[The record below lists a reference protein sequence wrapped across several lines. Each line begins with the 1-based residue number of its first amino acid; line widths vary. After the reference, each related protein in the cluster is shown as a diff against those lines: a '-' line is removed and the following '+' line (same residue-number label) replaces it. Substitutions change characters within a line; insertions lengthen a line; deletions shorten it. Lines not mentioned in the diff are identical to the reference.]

1 MIDWKKD
8 IRKRL
13 EGLNLA
19 PAREAEIVEELSQH
33 LEDRYRELVARQVGE
48 QAAYRMTVAELT
60 ESLGGEL
67 SRVERRPPENITLG
81 AKGGNLMKDL
91 LQDLRYGLR
100 ILRRN
105 PGFAAVAIISLALGI
120 GANTAIFQL
129 FDSVF
134 LRNLPVQSPQ
144 EIAEIRI
151 PPPPGGRTGHFSGS
165 RPMLTYAQ
173 WEQIRGRQQAFS
185 EVFAWGPDGFNL
197 SPGGEA
203 HNVRGLWVSGNFFNA
218 LGVKSILGRLFQE
231 GDDRQACGLP
241 GAVISN
247 AFWKRELG
255 GDPNAVG
262 KTISVDGHTVGV
274 IGVSEA
280 GFTGLQVGTSFDVA
294 LPLCSETVI
303 DGEGNNLERS
313 WAWWLDVMGRLK
325 PGWTVEQ
332 ASAHLSTIAPEVFQA
347 TLPTNYTTEIAKSY
361 LGFKLVAYPA
371 GAGVSSLRQTYQSP
385 LYLLMA
391 IAGIVLLIAC
401 ANLANLLLARASARE
416 KEIAVRLAIGASR
429 SRLVRQLL
437 SESVM
442 LALLGAA
449 AGGLVGA
456 ALARV
461 LLGFLGTEGRP
472 VFVDLKPDWR
482 VIGLTAGLAILTCLL
497 FGLVP
502 AIRASKGSPASAM
515 RSSSRGLT
523 ADRSHFGL
531 RRALV
536 VCQVALS
543 LVMLVGAFLFTG
555 SLRRLLTADAGL
567 RQDGIL
573 AADFDFSGLRVAK
586 ERRLEF
592 KRELLHRVRTVPG
605 VESAAEASVP
615 PLVGDGWNEEVY
627 LEGDPQHKRT
637 LSAFDRVSEDYFKT
651 MAIPVLAGRDFV
663 PADNL
668 GSPPV
673 AVVNE
678 VFAKQMLE
686 GKSPVGTTIRVE
698 TGPGEP
704 EQVYQVVGL
713 VRGTKYQDIH
723 EELQPIVYLPVA
735 QDKASG
741 QDADIIIHS
750 AGSLSG
756 ITLALRETTGEA
768 NPGIVLNF
776 QVLRTAV
783 VNSLLRER
791 LLATLSGFF
800 GILAAALACIGLYG
814 VMSFGVTTRTGEI
827 GVRMALGAG
836 SRDVMWMILKEA
848 FLLVAIGIAIGL
860 PAVFGAVKLVSS
872 LLFGP
877 NPTDPTLVTL
887 GALSLIAVAA
897 VAALVPAR
905 RASRTDPM
913 NALRY
918 E

>member
-19 PAREAEIVEELSQH
+19 PAREAEIIEELSQH
-33 LEDRYRELVARQVGE
+33 LEDRYRELIASQVGE
-48 QAAYRMTVAELT
+48 QYAYRMTVAELT

-105 PGFAAVAIISLALGI
+105 PGFAAVAILSLAFGI

-134 LRNLPVQSPQ
+134 LRTLPVQSPQ

-151 PPPPGGRTGHFSGS
+151 PPPPGGRSGRFSDS
-165 RPMLTYAQ
+165 TPFITYAQ
-173 WEQIRGRQQAFS
+173 WEQIRDHQQAFS
-185 EVFAWGPDGFNL
+185 ATLAWSATSFNL
-197 SPGGEA
+197 SPSGEA
-203 HNVRGLWVSGNFFNA
+203 HNVPGLWVSGDFFNI
-218 LGVKSILGRLFQE
+218 LGVKPILGRVFVS
-231 GDDRQACGLP
+231 GDDRKDRGTP
-241 GAVISN
+241 GAVISS
-247 AFWKRELG
+247 AFWRREFG
-255 GDPNAVG
+255 GDPGVVG
-262 KTISVDGHTVGV
+262 KTISVGRHTVDV
-274 IGVSEA
+274 IGVSEP

-294 LPLCSETVI
+294 LPICSEPVI
-303 DGEGNNLERS
+303 DGEDNNLETK
-313 WAWWLDVMGRLK
+313 WAWWLDVMGRLR
-325 PGWTVEQ
+325 PGWTLEQ
-332 ASAHLSTIAPEVFQA
+332 ATAQLSTIAPQIFEA
-347 TLPTNYTTEIAKSY
+347 TLPPNYTAETAKAY
-361 LGFKLVAYPA
+361 LSFKLAATPA
-371 GAGVSSLRQTYQSP
+371 GTGFSSLRQTYESP
-385 LYLLMA
+385 LCYLMA

-442 LALLGAA
+442 LALIGAA
-449 AGGLVGA
+449 AGALVGA
-456 ALARV
+456 ALARL

-472 VFVDLKPDWR
+472 LFVDLKPDWR
-482 VIGLTAGLAILTCLL
+482 VIGFTAGLAILTCLL

-543 LVMLVGAFLFTG
+543 LVMLVGAFLFSG
-555 SLRRLLTADAGL
+555 SLRRLSNADAGL

-573 AADFDFSGLRVAK
+573 TAGMDFSGLNLPK

-592 KRELLHRVRTVPG
+592 KRQLLDRVRATPG
-605 VESAAEASVP
+605 VESAAESSIR
-615 PLVGDGWNEEVY
+615 PLSGDGWNENVELV
-627 LEGDPQHKRT
+627 GDPAHKKAM
-637 LSAFDRVSEDYFKT
+637 SFFDRVSSDYFKT
-651 MAIPVLAGRDFV
+651 MAVPVLAGRDFD
-663 PADNL
+663 ARDNL
-668 GSPPV
+668 ASPTV
-673 AVVNE
+673 ALINE
-678 VFAKQMLE
+678 AAAKRLFDE
-686 GKSPVGTTIRVE
+686 KNPLGATIRIE
-698 TGPGEP
+698 TGAWEP
-704 EQVYQVVGL
+704 EQVFQVVG
-713 VRGTKYQDIH
+713 VVHATKYQDIR
-723 EELQPIVYLPVA
+723 ESAQPITYLSTA
-735 QDKASG
+735 QDKDPDQGSE
-741 QDADIIIHS
+741 IVIHS
-750 AGSLSG
+750 DVSLSG
-756 ITLALRETTGEA
+756 AVSVLKERIGEV

-776 QVLRTAV
+776 QVLRTTV
-783 VNSLLRER
+783 INSLLRER

-836 SRDVMWMILKEA
+836 SSDVLWMILKEA
-848 FLLVAIGIAIGL
+848 LLLVTLGIAIGL
-860 PAVFGAVKLVSS
+860 PAVFGAVQLVSS